1 MPLRKLGNHIDGNA
15 SFAQYPQAF
24 AVEECLKH
32 LAINLGDA
40 TAKPFR
46 VDMIRV
52 HGGKPPVYCVVI
64 RSSAKDPLRQ
74 RLEQLLNRRLTCGI
88 SSFMLK
94 ADEAE
99 QILAGARQ

>member
-1 MPLRKLGNHIDGNA
+1 MDGNA

-24 AVEECLKH
+24 ALEECLKH
-32 LAINLGDA
+32 LAIDLGDA

-52 HGGKPPVYCVVI
+52 HGGKPPVYCVVM
-64 RSSAKDPLRQ
+64 RSSAKEPLRQ
-74 RLEQLLNRRLTCGI
+74 RIEQLLNRRLTCGI

-94 ADEAE
+94 VDEAE
-99 QILAGARQ
+99 QIMAGTRQ